1 MANFWGGFGQGFSG
15 GFETGWTQAARRR
28 ELREAAQKEKDAL
41 AAEVIA
47 LQTAAKRYGGDL
59 GDIVPQSLTDRT
71 MGLKHKL
78 GYEGDIIKAPY
89 TDTDLMLSDPTVQQ
103 MLPHAERKELLAMK
117 ASGKAS
123 TESMKLDSKRLEELG
138 ASLANP
144 AKDFGVPPAILSNY
158 SKKQQE
164 FINRGANSA
173 RDKAYAPFLA
183 QAAANKMESIQVQFD
198 LGRYTGNP
206 VSEKDVGQFLE
217 NLPQNE
223 QILWMSDKNLEELK
237 KRRDVL
243 AEYNS
248 NFKEPFVLPY
258 SNIAKAASLQ
268 LQVAKTMEKMSEV
281 KKGSDEYSRLDKKLE
296 QDKIDLSKS
305 MNKTYVNYKE
315 IESLNKAFDKL
326 SEKGDAQKKLVWDT
340 KARAAIARVE
350 EFKKLIDSDVFEGG
364 EEGSFDDRESL
375 YRTTYFKEVKDP
387 DTGEGY
393 TDVNPAFYP
402 WLNTFNVRV
411 PSPPAAGLGPV
422 INIGTGGRQESIVYL
437 PEGVATDAKGLK
449 PPEGE
454 VEDSETVLFKRERRE
469 SNMTKAQK
477 DIIDIAREG
486 RKLKEGEAL
495 AILRDKRLI
504 RDETGKDAEV
514 VDITRLDDED
524 KGRVLNQKEGVLFR
538 GDDGDEFIRIGN
550 RIYELK

>member
-41 AAEVIA
+41 AAEIIA

-59 GDIVPQSLTDRT
+59 GDTVPQSLTDRT
-71 MGLKHKL
+71 MDK
-78 GYEGDIIKAPY
+78 GDIIKDPY

-103 MLPHAERKELLAMK
+103 MLPHAKRKELLAMK
-117 ASGKAS
+117 ASGKVA
-123 TESMKLDSKRLEELG
+123 TEFMKLDSKKLEELG
-138 ASLANP
+138 ARLANP
-144 AKDFGVPPAILSNY
+144 AKNFEVPPAILSNY
-158 SKKQQE
+158 SKKQQT

-173 RDKAYAPFLA
+173 RDKTYAPFLA
-183 QAAANKMESIQVQFD
+183 QVAANKMESIQAQFD
-198 LGRYTGNP
+198 LGRFTGNP
-206 VSEKDVGQFLE
+206 VSEKETRKFFED
-217 NLPQNE
+217 LPQNE
-223 QILWMSDKNLEELK
+223 QILWMSDKALEASK
-237 KRRDVL
+237 KRRDIL

-248 NFKEPFVLPY
+248 NFGEPFVQPY

-268 LQVAKTMEKMSEV
+268 LQVAKTMERMSEV
-281 KKGSDEYSRLDKKLE
+281 EEGSDEYSRLDRNLKQNKV
-296 QDKIDLSKS
+296 DLSKA
-305 MNKTYVNYKE
+305 MNKAHVNYKE
-315 IESLNKAFDKL
+315 VESLNKAFDKL

-350 EFKKLIDSDVFEGG
+350 EFKQLIDPESFKGG
-364 EEGSFDDRESL
+364 EEGSFDDPKSL

-402 WLNTFNVRV
+402 WLNKFNINV
-411 PSPPAAGLGPV
+411 PPPTAAGLQTV
-422 INIGTGGRQESIVYL
+422 INIGTGGRQESIVYM
-437 PEGVATDAKGLK
+437 PEGVATDPKEQK

-454 VEDSETVLFKRERRE
+454 VEDSETVLFKRERRL
-469 SNMTKAQK
+469 SNMTKAQR
-477 DIIDIAREG
+477 DIIDSAREG
-486 RKLKEGEAL
+486 RKLQEGGL
-495 AILRDKRLI
+495 AITKEMRLI
-504 RDETGKDAEV
+504 KAKTGKDAEV

-524 KGRVLNQKEGVLFR
+524 KERVLNRKEGVPFK